1 MAPFAVL
8 WQEVGLL
15 FCDFVIFLWSDFF
28 LGSIAMVW
36 QQIPVIAILWQRYL
50 EKILVYHWYRHLL
63 QFSFFVWIIRFF
75 WVVLCHKTAKR

>member
-15 FCDFVIFLWSDFF
+15 FCDFVIFLWSGLF

-50 EKILVYHWYRHLL
+50 EKIHIYH
-63 QFSFFVWIIRFF
+63 
-75 WVVLCHKTAKR
+75 